1 MQPHRKSP
9 VNLVYTETESCSI
22 DLRLN
27 ILGRLPFFSG
37 LDQPTLQTINSQF
50 REVGFEAGEFI
61 FWEGT
66 SSDYLYVLADGKV
79 KLKKA
84 VGSQRDVLLDVLGSG
99 DFFGNIANEEGGVH
113 FETAQAMT
121 ACCVLILSNHQFR
134 ATLRSHPDL
143 MARTAS
149 IMASRLRQANQ
160 KLLSFGAMSVDQRL
174 ASTLLALESKFGLVK
189 DGMRL
194 IDLPLSRDDLAEM
207 TGTTPETV
215 SRWISQMRGAG
226 VLRTGRKWTGIV
238 DLERLK
244 ALAEGG
250 EIR

>member
-1 MQPHRKSP
+1 
-9 VNLVYTETESCSI
+9 
-22 DLRLN
+22 
-27 ILGRLPFFSG
+27 
-37 LDQPTLQTINSQF
+37 
-50 REVGFEAGEFI
+50 
-61 FWEGT
+61 
-66 SSDYLYVLADGKV
+66 
-79 KLKKA
+79 
-84 VGSQRDVLLDVLGSG
+84 
-99 DFFGNIANEEGGVH
+99 
-113 FETAQAMT
+113 MT

-238 DLERLK
+238 DVERLK